1 MSVGDEARG
10 WLSEHW
16 NPELT
21 VREWWAVLAE
31 SGYAAPMWPKQ
42 WFGLGLGRGEA
53 MEVSAAFREAGA
65 IGAPAGLGVLL
76 AAPTILTHGT
86 DVQKARYLKPIL
98 EGTEA
103 WCQLFSEPGAGS
115 DLASLSCRAER
126 DGDEWVITGQKV
138 WTSHGHLADLGMLIV
153 RTDPNAP
160 KHRGI
165 SYFAIDMHQPG
176 IEVRPLK
183 EMTGRAMFNEVF
195 LDEARVSHSAL
206 IGDLNAGWAVT
217 NTTLAAERSGL
228 GAGAGGAEGGAFPGN
243 IAGNLDRPAGSLR
256 RQKGS
261 VAAMGILATGSYAYL
276 ENQAA
281 ENGASQRPEVRQ
293 ELVRLWTIMQ
303 TGRVSSLRARANA
316 KRGRGL
322 TGGEANLAKLAQS
335 DIARIVTNLG
345 PRILGANGLLSGAD
359 APDEGVTAE
368 MALFA
373 TATSIY
379 GGSDQIQ
386 RNIIGERVLGLPKEP
401 GPDKDTPFREL
412 RINEQAVR

>member
-1 MSVGDEARG
+1 MSVGVEVRE
-10 WLSEHW
+10 WLAENW

-21 VREWWAVLAE
+21 VREWWALLTE
-31 SGYAAPMWPKQ
+31 SGYGAPMWPKQ
-42 WFGLGLGRGEA
+42 WFGLGVGRAEA
-53 MEVSAAFREAGA
+53 IEVGAAFREAGA
-65 IGAPAGLGVLL
+65 IGAPAGLGMLL
-76 AAPTILTHGT
+76 AAPTILTHGN
-86 DVQKARYLKPIL
+86 DEQKQRYLKPIL
-98 EGTEA
+98 DGTEA

-165 SYFAIDMHQPG
+165 SYFAIDMNQPG

-206 IGDLNAGWAVT
+206 IGDLNGGWAVT

-243 IAGNLDRPAGSLR
+243 IAGNLDRTAGSLR

-276 ENQAA
+276 KAQAEA
-281 ENGASQRPEVRQ
+281 NGASTRPEIRQ

-316 KRGRGL
+316 KRGKGL

-345 PRILGANGLLSGAD
+345 PRILDASGMLSGAD

-373 TATSIY
+373 AATSIY

-412 RINEQAVR
+412 RINEQALR

>member
-1 MSVGDEARG
+1 MNVRDEVTE
-10 WLSEHW
+10 WLAANW
-16 NPELT
+16 DPDVT
-21 VREWWAVLAE
+21 IRTWWDRLAE
-31 SGYAAPMWPKQ
+31 SGWGAPMWPKE
-42 WFGLGLGRGEA
+42 WHGRGLGRAEA
-53 MEVSAAFREAGA
+53 NEVGSAFRAAGA
-65 IGAPAGLGVLL
+65 IGAPAGLGMLL
-76 AAPTILTHGT
+76 AAPTILVHGT
-86 DVQKARYLKPIL
+86 DVQKARYLRPIL
-98 EGTEA
+98 DGTEA

-115 DLASLSCRAER
+115 DLASLSCKAER

-195 LDEARVSHSAL
+195 LDGARVPDSAR
-206 IGDLNAGWAVT
+206 IGDLGAGWAVT

-228 GAGAGGAEGGAFPGN
+228 GAGAAGAEGGSFPGK
-243 IAGNLDRPAGSLR
+243 ISGNLDRPAGSVR
-256 RQKGS
+256 NRKGS
-261 VAAMGILATGSYAYL
+261 VAAMGTLASGSYEYL
-276 ENQAA
+276 TKIA
-281 ENGASQRPEVRQ
+281 EQNGALDRPAIRHA
-293 ELVRLWTIMQ
+293 LMRLWTIDKL
-303 TGRVSSLRARANA
+303 GRVSSLRARANA
-316 KRGRGL
+316 RRGQGL

-335 DIARIVTNLG
+335 EIARAVMNLG
-345 PRILGANGLLSGAD
+345 PSILGAGGMLSGGD
-359 APDEGVTAE
+359 APDEGVIAE

-373 TATSIY
+373 AATSIY

-412 RINEQAVR
+412 RIS